1 MLGAGLLLT
10 CSAGF
15 AQSAPLPPGT
25 SLDAP
30 SKDSGPLAKAEDAI
44 AAKDFDQARNLLDPY
59 LSAHPSDARALFD
72 RGFIEDSQERDDLA
86 AGYYEKAIA
95 ADPKQFESRLALGLI
110 LARQG
115 KPQEAREQ
123 LKAATQLGPNPPNPA
138 AKAQAFR
145 ALAQLDR
152 NSDPDAA
159 KQALI
164 QALEISPETPDDI
177 LLTGEIAEAEGDM
190 ASAETAYRRAL
201 QKQPESSAATA
212 GLAHV
217 LIAQKKYPDAEPLI
231 KAALSRDPDD
241 PALNTQLALVLNA
254 EGKQDEAVG
263 VLEKLHQ
270 LKPDDASISKMLA
283 DAYAQ
288 GGQADKADLLYTQ
301 LLKASPDDPA
311 LLAAHG
317 DSLVRQQKYAEAL
330 AVLQRAVQ
338 LRPDDGNAW
347 SGLAFAASQQHQYQL
362 VLDALSARSK
372 YLQETPATYFLWA
385 TAYDNLHHTKQAA
398 DYYKKFLAAANGQFP
413 DQEWQAKHRLIALG
427 YK

>member
-1 MLGAGLLLT
+1 MPKASRTRLLA
-10 CSAGF
+10 CSKNCI
-15 AQSAPLPPGT
+15 
-25 SLDAP
+25 SL
-30 SKDSGPLAKAEDAI
+30 
-44 AAKDFDQARNLLDPY
+44 
-59 LSAHPSDARALFD
+59 
-72 RGFIEDSQERDDLA
+72 
-86 AGYYEKAIA
+86 
-95 ADPKQFESRLALGLI
+95 
-110 LARQG
+110 
-115 KPQEAREQ
+115 
-123 LKAATQLGPNPPNPA
+123 
-138 AKAQAFR
+138 
-145 ALAQLDR
+145 
-152 NSDPDAA
+152 
-159 KQALI
+159 
-164 QALEISPETPDDI
+164 
-177 LLTGEIAEAEGDM
+177 
-190 ASAETAYRRAL
+190 
-201 QKQPESSAATA
+201 
-212 GLAHV
+212 
-217 LIAQKKYPDAEPLI
+217 
-231 KAALSRDPDD
+231 
-241 PALNTQLALVLNA
+241 
-254 EGKQDEAVG
+254 
-263 VLEKLHQ
+263 
-270 LKPDDASISKMLA
+270 MLA

-301 LLKASPDDPA
+301 LLKASPDDPT